1 MEFLIIWLVI
11 INSLGFFIMGLD
23 KRRARRQKYR
33 IPESRLWFIALIGG
47 ALGAWIGMNVFRHKT
62 KHIQFAFGLPLLTI
76 IWAMVMLYP

>member
-47 ALGAWIGMNVFRHKT
+47 SLGAWIGMNVFRHKT